1 MTLKK
6 AKFERNKPHCNIGT
20 IGHVDHGKTTLT
32 AAITRCLH
40 GVGSTVFR
48 GYSDIDSHLEERKRG
63 ITINAAH
70 VEYETERRHYSHIDC
85 PGHQQYVK
93 NMLTGAVQMDGA
105 ILVVAVNDGP
115 QVQTREHVILAREVG
130 IAYVIVYINKLD
142 FMTDGSLK
150 DLVELEARELL
161 ESYGFPENLPVV
173 KGSARQ
179 ALEEKESSSLGMG
192 SVRTLIDT
200 FDRYIP
206 QPDVKL
212 QKLPFLLPVEHI
224 HAVKGRGTVVTGKVE
239 RGRVSV
245 EELLDLVGPDVKPT
259 QCMALEMFRRSLDFA
274 QCGDSVGVLLKG
286 IKKKENKKEA
296 EDVRR
301 GYVLCQPGSVRPYGR
316 FKAKVY
322 VLSAKEGGR
331 KSPFVSN
338 YKPQFFFRTSNVT
351 GTITLA
357 AETPTALPGEEA
369 QILVDL
375 FEKSPLTEGLR
386 FVMREGNL
394 TVGAG
399 VITELINS

>member
-6 AKFERNKPHCNIGT
+6 AKFERTKPHCNIGT

-32 AAITRCLH
+32 AAITRCLQ
-40 GVGSTVFR
+40 GIGATIFR

-70 VEYETERRHYSHIDC
+70 VEYETAQRHYSHIDC

-105 ILVVAVNDGP
+105 ILVIAVNDGP
-115 QVQTREHVILAREVG
+115 QVQTREHIILAREVG
-130 IAYVIVYINKLD
+130 IAYIIVYINKLD

-161 ESYGFPENLPVV
+161 ESYGYPSDLPVV
-173 KGSARQ
+173 KGSARM
-179 ALEEKESSSLGMG
+179 ALEESEPSELGTG
-192 SVRTLIDT
+192 SVKQLMTTVDS
-200 FDRYIP
+200 YIP
-206 QPDVKL
+206 QPDGKL
-212 QKLPFLLPVEHI
+212 LDLPFLLPVEHI

-239 RGRVSV
+239 RGRVQV
-245 EELLDLVGPDVKPT
+245 EEMLDLVGPDIKQT

-301 GYVLCQPGSVRPYGR
+301 GYVLCKTSSVKPYNF

-351 GTITLA
+351 GSITLSAEAPA
-357 AETPTALPGEEA
+357 AMPGEDA
-369 QILVDL
+369 NILVEL

-399 VITELINS
+399 VITELIS

>member
-6 AKFERNKPHCNIGT
+6 AKFERTKPHCNIGT

-32 AAITRCLH
+32 AAITRCLQ
-40 GVGSTVFR
+40 GIGATTFR

-70 VEYETERRHYSHIDC
+70 VEYETESRHYSHIDC
-85 PGHQQYVK
+85 PGHQQYIK

-105 ILVVAVNDGP
+105 ILVIAVNDGP
-115 QVQTREHVILAREVG
+115 QVQTREHIILAREIG
-130 IAYVIVYINKLD
+130 IAYIVVYINKLD
-142 FMTDGSLK
+142 FMTDSSLK
-150 DLVELEARELL
+150 DLVEMEARELL
-161 ESYGFPENLPVV
+161 ESYDFPQDIPVI
-173 KGSARQ
+173 KGSARK
-179 ALEEKESSSLGMG
+179 ALEEQTFSEMGMG
-192 SVRTLIDT
+192 SVQELMAEVDS
-200 FDRYIP
+200 YIP
-206 QPDVKL
+206 QPDDKL
-212 QKLPFLLPVEHI
+212 LDLPFLLPVEHI

-239 RGRVSV
+239 RGRVQV

-301 GYVLCQPGSVRPYGR
+301 GYVLCKPASVKPYSR
-316 FKAKVY
+316 FKAKLY
-322 VLSAKEGGR
+322 VLTPKEGGR
-331 KSPFVSN
+331 KSAFVSN

-351 GTITLA
+351 GSITLSP
-357 AETPTALPGEEA
+357 EYPTAIPGEDIIIFVE
-369 QILVDL
+369 L

-399 VITELINS
+399 VITELLA

>member
-1 MTLKK
+1 MNLKK
-6 AKFERNKPHCNIGT
+6 AKFERTKPHCNIGT

-32 AAITRCLH
+32 AAITRCLQ
-40 GVGSTVFR
+40 GVGTTVFR

-70 VEYETERRHYSHIDC
+70 VEYETEKRHYSHIDC

-115 QVQTREHVILAREVG
+115 QVQTREHIILAREVG
-130 IAYVIVYINKLD
+130 IAYIVVYINKLD

-161 ESYGFPENLPVV
+161 ESYGFPMDLPVV
-173 KGSARQ
+173 KGSARM
-179 ALEEKESSSLGMG
+179 ALEENEPTTLGTASVKELMATVDS
-192 SVRTLIDT
+192 
-200 FDRYIP
+200 YIP
-206 QPDVKL
+206 QPDGRL
-212 QKLPFLLPVEHI
+212 LDLPFLLPVEHI

-239 RGRVSV
+239 RGRVQV
-245 EELLDLVGPDVKPT
+245 EEMLELVGPDVKPT

-301 GYVLCQPGSVRPYGR
+301 GYVLSLPGTVQPFNR

-351 GTITLA
+351 GSITLP
-357 AETPTALPGEEA
+357 AETPAALPGEEA
-369 QILVDL
+369 NILVEL

-399 VITELINS
+399 VVTELVA